1 MCCYPQLFE
10 VIGLLVVHD
19 YLTTCSSCLFDT
31 EIYLYE
37 AFLVA
42 SEVVKLRPT
51 YRNLLVVVARDPRQ
65 WLLVEDLVML
75 HFADWAGECITITIY
90 MNSHHTPYYYNYGE
104 LLRLFKVLSAGG
116 GP

>member
-10 VIGLLVVHD
+10 VIGLLVVHA
-19 YLTTCSSCLFDT
+19 YLTTCSPCLFDT
-31 EIYLYE
+31 EVYLHE

-51 YRNLLVVVARDPRQ
+51 HRNLLVVVARDPRQ

-75 HFADWAGECITITIY
+75 HFA
-90 MNSHHTPYYYNYGE
+90 N
-104 LLRLFKVLSAGG
+104 
-116 GP
+116 